1 MEVLFLQD
9 WLNPA
14 TNKIITK
21 GLRAHIMKKKA
32 LELIADGIVEEV
44 LPFGVEKAIQK
55 EKEIIELK
63 ENISISRKKKRKLF

>member
-1 MEVLFLQD
+1 MEVLFLKE

-14 TNKIITK
+14 TNKVITK

-32 LELIADGIVEEV
+32 LELIAKGICEEV
-44 LPFGVEKAIQK
+44 LPFGVEKIIEK

-63 ENISISRKKKRKLF
+63 ENIALPKKKKRKLF

>member
-14 TNKIITK
+14 TNKVITK

-32 LELIADGIVEEV
+32 LELIADGIAQEV
-44 LPFGVEKAIQK
+44 LPFGVEQMIEAETKK
-55 EKEIIELK
+55 EKK
-63 ENISISRKKKRKLF
+63 KNRKRIF